1 MEPRKEEF
9 EISLIQMDSTIERDA
24 VSKTQNLSEDEV
36 TVETCLTEE
45 NKERSIQNEE
55 LKGEPGKLTVIEKVS
70 DSEISEDEK
79 EQDQDESILPTVDVR
94 KSYEL
99 SKNPEEVE
107 CQVHD
112 KNEVTTDRA

>member
-1 MEPRKEEF
+1 
-9 EISLIQMDSTIERDA
+9 MDSTIERDA
-24 VSKTQNLSEDEV
+24 VSKTQNLSEDEA

-99 SKNPEEVE
+99 SKNPEQVE
-107 CQVHD
+107 CQGRD